1 MNWTIN
7 AVGGRAPPR
16 KKPTPTSGSS
26 WLGAAR
32 ALPSPAQRAAQ
43 NRWTW
48 SPAGSP
54 DRSRP
59 ASPRSAASQDGSRA
73 ARPHGGTRPLWSPDP
88 AGHPQPS
95 SWPSPEAHRGT
106 SSVLPCSSSSR
117 GFRAST
123 RPGAIQF
130 VTSRGKPWSTYAA
143 RYLLGNPIYAGFI
156 RYSKTGE
163 LYPVAEGDKWQTIV
177 AEASWRRATA
187 RLEHNQS
194 KVDRRGN
201 QPRYLLSGVARCGR
215 CGAAMVAGQNER
227 RVPTYRCGSKSHLS
241 RQRELVDAM

>member
-1 MNWTIN
+1 
-7 AVGGRAPPR
+7 
-16 KKPTPTSGSS
+16 GSS

-95 SWPSPEAHRGT
+95 SWPSPDAHRGP

-123 RPGAIQF
+123 RPGAIHRPVSVPGMDRQWS
-130 VTSRGKPWSTYAA
+130 VRDQHRADVLALLHRGRKLT
-143 RYLLGNPIYAGFI
+143 R
-156 RYSKTGE
+156 GE
-163 LYPVAEGDKWQTIV
+163 I
-177 AEASWRRATA
+177 AEALRLTRSTVSDILGGLLDQGIITDTEQRAPGGRGRPAEVLGIHPGAVRFVGIDFSHSACTLCLA
-187 RLEHNQS
+187 NS
-194 KVDRRGN
+194 AGKVIASATVEYADG
-201 QPRYLLSGVARCGR
+201 
-215 CGAAMVAGQNER
+215 
-227 RVPTYRCGSKSHLS
+227 
-241 RQRELVDAM
+241 